1 MLKMAMAMM
10 IILILEFWS
19 FLQAPVTPNVGV
31 TVIMNVGLVIWRY
44 TFGHVSMDKR
54 NWQAIG
60 KYFIIVT
67 RIWFKL
73 ALVITRKR
81 HLVDGENELSSSTSA
96 SCRLLR
102 GLHIQVRYISIS
114 KDIKGLIMIMFV
126 MMLLMMIFWNYCL
139 TLSGNASQ
147 VMCQLCNWPLRFLPS
162 SKNNAW
168 DKKLATPNEY
178 ENDYIGGLDWMDLWV
193 GWSIEYLM
201 VLIIIIILLGSN
213 PRCFD
218 RLLNTTSTFPSSTFP
233 SSTFPPSTFPSST
246 SSTTS
251 SPRFP
256 TVRWHWLPSA
266 KDQCCINTLIMIT
279 EMILIMI
286 IVDGIDQQ
294 WKFAWI
300 CLQMKD
306 LACYTHPLA
315 TSVSEAT
322 LASSTLTPSLRRFTT
337 MKSILVKEIISSFLN
352 ILTQHCCQSVVFQ
365 GLGWFQLE
373 ARRLEEVVGVLV
385 RALTRNFKQ
394 TKKSKR
400 K

>member
-1 MLKMAMAMM
+1 
-10 IILILEFWS
+10 
-19 FLQAPVTPNVGV
+19 
-31 TVIMNVGLVIWRY
+31 
-44 TFGHVSMDKR
+44 
-54 NWQAIG
+54 
-60 KYFIIVT
+60 
-67 RIWFKL
+67 
-73 ALVITRKR
+73 
-81 HLVDGENELSSSTSA
+81 
-96 SCRLLR
+96 
-102 GLHIQVRYISIS
+102 
-114 KDIKGLIMIMFV
+114 MIMFV

-147 VMCQLCNWPLRFLPS
+147 VMCPLCNWPPRFLPS

-256 TVRWHWLPSA
+256 AIRLHWLSSA
-266 KDQCCINTLIMIT
+266 KDQCCINILIMIT
-279 EMILIMI
+279 EMILINI

-306 LACYTHPLA
+306 FACYTHPLA

-365 GLGWFQLE
+365 GLGWVQLE